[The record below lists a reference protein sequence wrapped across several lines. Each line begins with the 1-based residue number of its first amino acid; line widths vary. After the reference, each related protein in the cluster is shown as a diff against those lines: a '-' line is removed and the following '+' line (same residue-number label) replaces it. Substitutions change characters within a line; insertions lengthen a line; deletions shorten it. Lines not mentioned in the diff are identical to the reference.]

1 MTSHMMEPR
10 IQVRADVYLSA
21 IRQSDKAA
29 VAEYLS
35 DRDIH
40 LNTLTIPHPY
50 TESDAELWIRKRLE
64 HNQRVGHDVSFAIRN
79 ADDKVIGAV
88 GADNLDPGTDYK
100 AEIGYWLAK
109 PYWGT
114 GIMTEAVGAFIRYAF
129 DEFKL
134 EKLVA
139 HVFELN
145 AGSARVLE
153 KNGFQL
159 EGRLRKHYLKNGEMV
174 DARVYGLLKE
184 DRQSQTE
191 YLPIKDDAEC

>member
-1 MTSHMMEPR
+1 MEPR
-10 IQVRADVYLSA
+10 IQIRPDIYLSP
-21 IRQSDKAA
+21 IREGDKAA

-40 LNTLTIPHPY
+40 LNTLTIPYPY
-50 TESDAELWIRKRLE
+50 TEADAELWIRKRLD
-64 HNQRVGHDVSFAIRN
+64 HTQRVGQDVSFAIRN
-79 ADDKVIGAV
+79 ADDKMIGAV
-88 GADNLDPGTDYK
+88 GADNLEPGLDYK
-100 AEIGYWLAK
+100 GEVGYWLAK
-109 PYWGT
+109 PYWGS
-114 GIMTEAVGAFIRYAF
+114 GIMTEALGAFIEYAF
-129 DEFKL
+129 DEFQL

-145 AGSARVLE
+145 PGSTRVLE

-184 DRQSQTE
+184 DLLNTAKRKGTP
-191 YLPIKDDAEC
+191 L